1 MNFDA
6 FDKITI
12 SQKNLL
18 LDHCRS
24 AERNVRI
31 EPFNSIASARAALDL
46 LCSQLLISKNLYAG
60 QNLCRMISD
69 CVQEQLFISREDA
82 HFVRLAGN
90 RFVHTRDAEQG
101 EEIPLNECLHT
112 VSIDNVDLAKDVTQK
127 LYKIMSE
134 AFHISCEFDDEKIPF
149 GEYEILHKVPKDPR
163 EIIVGDYNYFVENS
177 AHDCYYVQIIP
188 KNASDAGKKAFVNRN
203 RAAVSIM
210 REDREP
216 RAFLNNAQVLF
227 GHCDDSEMEYV
238 AYRAYRNSFML
249 SELVTGNRSTLPP
262 WQALQVCLDLLD
274 TLIEMMDLEQSLHHR
289 NISPS
294 CVMLTPGRTRI
305 RGSLVN
311 FQTAKIENNKVSI
324 RRYLR
329 GSYDSNLFAHPDIR
343 NADLQQFDGYWDK
356 ADAYSV
362 AAILVF
368 CVKPDAVRSNINVAD
383 IEDYFSEEM
392 VNFLERIF
400 LNSLGAGCTL
410 TEFRKVIKNEA
421 DQHSQ

>member
-1 MNFDA
+1 MMW
-6 FDKITI
+6 KTIT
-12 SQKNLL
+12 
-18 LDHCRS
+18 
-24 AERNVRI
+24 E
-31 EPFNSIASARAALDL
+31 
-46 LCSQLLISKNLYAG
+46 
-60 QNLCRMISD
+60 
-69 CVQEQLFISREDA
+69 
-82 HFVRLAGN
+82 
-90 RFVHTRDAEQG
+90 
-101 EEIPLNECLHT
+101 
-112 VSIDNVDLAKDVTQK
+112 
-127 LYKIMSE
+127 
-134 AFHISCEFDDEKIPF
+134 
-149 GEYEILHKVPKDPR
+149 
-163 EIIVGDYNYFVENS
+163 
-177 AHDCYYVQIIP
+177 
-188 KNASDAGKKAFVNRN
+188 AFVNRN